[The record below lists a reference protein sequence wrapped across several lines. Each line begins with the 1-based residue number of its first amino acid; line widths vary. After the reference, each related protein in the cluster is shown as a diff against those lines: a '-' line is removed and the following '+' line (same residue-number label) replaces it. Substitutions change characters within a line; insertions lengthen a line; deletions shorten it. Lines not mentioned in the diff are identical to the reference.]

1 MCLQAVYRPLP
12 RLLPRRP
19 ARMVA
24 MGPVPMVA
32 ILAVSLGAL
41 VGCGAS
47 FDSGVQVG
55 LLGQETGTGAL
66 PDAAA
71 AKPDAAGEVSAR
83 HAEASKSEVPKATGR
98 TTTLESELNAGT
110 GKSEAP
116 ASANKQS
123 ATPNAEIA
131 RNLSNETTSSVQVAR
146 IADTFTAAT
155 TPGNHA
161 YKIGPQDV
169 LEVSVFKVPEL
180 SRSVQVADIG
190 TINLPLVGEVEA
202 VGKTSRD
209 LEQELATKLGDKYI
223 QSPQVTV
230 YVKEFNSRRVTV
242 DGAIK
247 KPGIYP
253 IRGKT
258 TLVQIIATAE
268 GPTDV
273 SDTSSV
279 VVFRNVD
286 GKRSVGKFDLGQI
299 RDGQAEDPIIQE
311 GDMIVV
317 SESAPKTAFQSI
329 LKALPLTS
337 VLVPLL

>member
-1 MCLQAVYRPLP
+1 MCLQAVFRHLP
-12 RLLPRRP
+12 RLSPQRP
-19 ARMVA
+19 ARMAA
-24 MGPVPMVA
+24 MGPASVAA

-41 VGCGAS
+41 GGCGAS
-47 FDSGVQVG
+47 FDNGVQVG

-71 AKPDAAGEVSAR
+71 AKPDAAGEVSGR
-83 HAEASKSEVPKATGR
+83 HAEVSKSEVPKATER
-98 TTTLESELNAGT
+98 PKTLKSELNAGT
-110 GKSEAP
+110 GKSESA
-116 ASANKQS
+116 ASAGNQS

-131 RNLSNETTSSVQVAR
+131 RNLSNGTTNSVQAAR
-146 IADTFTAAT
+146 MADTFVAAT
-155 TPGNHA
+155 TPGNNA

-190 TINLPLVGEVEA
+190 SINLPLLGEVEA
-202 VGKTSRD
+202 AGKTSRD
-209 LEQELATKLGDKYI
+209 LEQELAAKLGDKYI

-242 DGAIK
+242 DGAVR

-258 TLVQIIATAE
+258 TLVQIIAMAE

-273 SDTSSV
+273 SDPSCV

-286 GKRSVGKFDLGQI
+286 GKRAVAKFDLTQI
-299 RDGQAEDPIIQE
+299 RDGRADDPIIRE

-317 SESAPKTAFQSI
+317 NESATKTAFQSF